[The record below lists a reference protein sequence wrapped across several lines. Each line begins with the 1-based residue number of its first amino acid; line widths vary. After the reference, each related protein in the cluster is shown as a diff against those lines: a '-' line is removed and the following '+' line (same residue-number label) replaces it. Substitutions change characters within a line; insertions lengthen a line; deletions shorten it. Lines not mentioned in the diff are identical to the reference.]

1 MREGRWYGD
10 YGNLVNNKVR
20 KIKNGEFLEN
30 ITNLLKE
37 SQKQKLDLYR
47 INNHLKSELLNC
59 TKLNEIFNINIEVFN
74 IFKTS

>member
-37 SQKQKLDLYR
+37 S
-47 INNHLKSELLNC
+47 
-59 TKLNEIFNINIEVFN
+59 
-74 IFKTS
+74 